1 MIRPHATL
9 WRLAR
14 DRGGN
19 VAVEFAL
26 LMPLLVIILTG
37 LVDFGR
43 ATYERMA
50 LETAARSAV
59 QYARQNPN
67 DTAGIT
73 AAALNSGGLDATATV
88 EIPAPFC
95 ECPDGT
101 SIGCSTVCPSG
112 DPILRFLSV
121 TVRHDFEPFF
131 PYPGL
136 PSPLALAGSAVI
148 RVQ

>member
-1 MIRPHATL
+1 MTRASRTL
-9 WRLAR
+9 GRLAG

-26 LMPLLVIILTG
+26 LLPLLIVILTG
-37 LVDFGR
+37 LIDFGR

-73 AAALNSGGLDATATV
+73 AAALNAGGLAATAEV
-88 EIPAPFC
+88 EVPAPFC
-95 ECPDGT
+95 ECPTGA
-101 SIGCSTVCPSG
+101 SIACGTVCPNG
-112 DPILRFLSV
+112 DALLRFLSV
-121 TVRHDFEPFF
+121 TVRHDFEPLF

>member
-1 MIRPHATL
+1 MSL
-9 WRLAR
+9 LKRLAGNR
-14 DRGGN
+14 SGN

-26 LMPLLVIILTG
+26 LAPLLVIILTG
-37 LVDFGR
+37 LADFGR
-43 ATYERMA
+43 VTYERMA

-73 AAALNSGGLDATATV
+73 AAALNAGGLDATATV

-121 TVRHDFEPFF
+121 TVRHDFALFF
-131 PYPGL
+131 SYPGL
-136 PSPLALAGSAVI
+136 PSPLALAGTAVI

>member
-1 MIRPHATL
+1 MIL
-9 WRLAR
+9 LKRLLG
-14 DRGGN
+14 DHDGN

-26 LMPLLVIILTG
+26 LAPLLVVMLTG
-37 LVDFGR
+37 LADFGR
-43 ATYERMA
+43 VTYDRMA

-73 AAALNSGGLDATATV
+73 AAALNAGGLDAAAAV

-95 ECPDGT
+95 ECPNGT
-101 SIGCSTVCPSG
+101 SIGCSTVCPG
-112 DPILRFLSV
+112 GEPILRFLSV

-136 PSPLALAGSAVI
+136 PSPLALAGTAVI